1 MYAFLLVFLTLFLVA
16 SHASAEEPISPLQEP
31 SGLNPEKIAL
41 GSSLFRDVR
50 FSKNNTKSC
59 FSCHDLKVNGSD
71 SLPVGIGINNLT
83 GVIKTPTVYNSGFN
97 FVQFWYGRSRTL
109 ENQVSG
115 PIHNPVELGSN
126 WAEVIRKLKTDPATL
141 LRFNALYTD
150 GITAANIADAIAS
163 FERSLVTTGSRFD
176 QWLSGDNNALT
187 KNEIEGY
194 RLFKGYGCI
203 SCHQGKNVGGNMYA
217 RMGNIRDYF
226 SERGKPITKAD
237 LGRFN
242 VTGLDWDKHL
252 FKVPSLRLASLQ
264 TYFFHD
270 SSESSLQ
277 DAIKVMARYQ
287 LGRDIG
293 TYEAGL
299 IEGFIKSLAGSHPE
313 MGTE

>member
-1 MYAFLLVFLTLFLVA
+1 MHHYLILVTLIFLATSV
-16 SHASAEEPISPLQEP
+16 SAQEPISPLEKI
-31 SGLNPEKIAL
+31 SGLNSNKVSL
-41 GSSLFRDVR
+41 GRSLFRDVR
-50 FSKNNTKSC
+50 FSRDNTKSC
-59 FSCHDLKVNGSD
+59 FSCHDLKKNGSD
-71 SLPVGIGINNLT
+71 SLPVGIGINGQA

-97 FVQFWYGRSRTL
+97 FVQFWDGRSRTL

-126 WAEVIRKLKTDPATL
+126 WAEVIRKLNSDPAIL
-141 LRFNALYTD
+141 SRFNELYVD
-150 GITAANIADAIAS
+150 GITAANIADAIAD

-176 QWLSGDNNALT
+176 KWLAGNKNALT
-187 KNEIEGY
+187 KTEIEGY

-226 SERGKPITKAD
+226 SERGKPITQAD

-264 TYFFHD
+264 KYFFHD
-270 SSESSLQ
+270 SSVSSLQ

-287 LGRDIG
+287 LGREIG

-299 IEGFIKSLAGSHPE
+299 IEEFIESLAGTHHE
-313 MGTE
+313 MEAE